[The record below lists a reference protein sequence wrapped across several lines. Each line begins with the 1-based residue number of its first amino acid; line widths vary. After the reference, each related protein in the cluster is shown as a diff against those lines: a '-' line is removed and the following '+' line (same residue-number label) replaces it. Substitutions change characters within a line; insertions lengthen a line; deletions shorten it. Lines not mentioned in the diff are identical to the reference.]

1 MTNINESFNIDYLT
15 KLYNRSYC
23 LKHMDRLIKDNQEFS
38 IFYMDLNKFSIVNDM
53 YGHGVGDIVL
63 KKVAKRFKT
72 LENKDL
78 LFARFGGDE
87 FIGIYLSVNES
98 KINDLGR
105 KIHKVVED
113 NIIISES
120 EFAISVSIGVARHP
134 LDSRNV
140 DDLLK
145 FSDIAMY
152 RSKSSNLVYDNLI
165 SEELTQ
171 KLKSRKNI
179 EKDLK
184 KLDVKKDL
192 FLEYQPIFDLKTGS
206 LTSVEALVRWNN
218 KNKGVIYP
226 NDFIELAEELD
237 IIKDITRWVFITGL
251 KQIKIWNEKYNTN
264 YKLSLNVADAC
275 IHNKI
280 FFNNVEDMLKTF
292 KVKPGWVSIELSERS
307 LSSSPEYMKRLLN
320 SVNEVGI
327 DIYLDSF
334 GTYPIIISDLKEF
347 NIKEI
352 KIGEKFI
359 SNLDSE
365 DGQSI
370 VKAMILLANGLGIR
384 TTAKQVEEKSQ
395 YDILKG
401 LNIDKIQGFYYE
413 KPMSKESLEEK
424 FMKNKNTDS

>member
-63 KKVAKRFKT
+63 KKVAKRFKM

>member
-1 MTNINESFNIDYLT
+1 M
-15 KLYNRSYC
+15 
-23 LKHMDRLIKDNQEFS
+23 
-38 IFYMDLNKFSIVNDM
+38 
-53 YGHGVGDIVL
+53 
-63 KKVAKRFKT
+63 
-72 LENKDL
+72 
-78 LFARFGGDE
+78 
-87 FIGIYLSVNES
+87 
-98 KINDLGR
+98 
-105 KIHKVVED
+105 
-113 NIIISES
+113 
-120 EFAISVSIGVARHP
+120 
-134 LDSRNV
+134 
-140 DDLLK
+140 
-145 FSDIAMY
+145 
-152 RSKSSNLVYDNLI
+152 
-165 SEELTQ
+165 
-171 KLKSRKNI
+171 
-179 EKDLK
+179 
-184 KLDVKKDL
+184 
-192 FLEYQPIFDLKTGS
+192 
-206 LTSVEALVRWNN
+206 VRWNN